1 MVTRQLLKTTKSNIL
16 TAQMTRGFEI
26 LTGYENSGIILPTR
40 KTALSAGYDLQSAE
54 NVLVSN
60 KKISLVPTG
69 LKAFMLPE
77 EVLMIYIRSSLAVK
91 YGMTLVNGVG
101 IIDADYGGHII
112 LPMTNLIGEFEIK
125 QGMRIAQGVFQKYLP
140 IDGDEIGIGAIRT
153 GRFGS
158 TGIY

>member
-1 MVTRQLLKTTKSNIL
+1 MLRLLRKKTKSKIL
-16 TAQMTRGFEI
+16 TVQMTRGFEI
-26 LTGYENSGIILPTR
+26 LTGYENCGINLPTR
-40 KTALSAGYDLQSAE
+40 KTALSAGYDLQSAAD
-54 NVLVSN
+54 VLVSN

-91 YGMTLVNGVG
+91 YGVTLANGVG
-101 IIDADYGGHII
+101 VIDADYGGHII
-112 LPMTNLIGEFEIK
+112 LPVISFFGEFEIK
-125 QGMRIAQGVFQKYLP
+125 KGMRVAQGVFQRYLP
-140 IDGDEIGIGAIRT
+140 IDGDEIGVGAVRA

>member
-1 MVTRQLLKTTKSNIL
+1 MLRLLRKKTKSKIL
-16 TAQMTRGFEI
+16 TVQMTRGFEI
-26 LTGYENSGIILPTR
+26 LTGYENCGINLPTR
-40 KTALSAGYDLQSAE
+40 KTALSAGYDLQSAA

-91 YGMTLVNGVG
+91 YGVTLANGVG
-101 IIDADYGGHII
+101 VIDADYGGHII
-112 LPMTNLIGEFEIK
+112 LPVISFFGEFEIK
-125 QGMRIAQGVFQKYLP
+125 KGMRVAQGVFQRYLP
-140 IDGDEIGIGAIRT
+140 IDGDEIGVGAVRA